1 MNVPHPEDD
10 DYDYNLSVILKK
22 PRKERKPKSIK
33 AKDIKLDLERVGN
46 NLSLQTLDWT
56 ALNVKTSTPNISRKD
71 HSSDSEDEDLREVKS
86 MENPSHDR
94 IQENITEIE
103 LEKIR
108 DSVKQLFSEKSK
120 VITGKKEGYNH
131 LWPKDTFNFD
141 DFDVNLL
148 QKDRFVTLRPHK
160 WLDAGVLDDFIE
172 ELIRIGHVKLIKYE
186 DSILFLNQS
195 YYKLLDE
202 QKWTELLPILHHVRP
217 LNKDIILISMHVN
230 SNHWILGGIF
240 FREKT
245 LVIFDSNRQ
254 NNKTMLKKC
263 FTNLTKLA
271 IACFTIAGIHFG
283 DNSNWK

>member
-1 MNVPHPEDD
+1 
-10 DYDYNLSVILKK
+10 
-22 PRKERKPKSIK
+22 
-33 AKDIKLDLERVGN
+33 
-46 NLSLQTLDWT
+46 
-56 ALNVKTSTPNISRKD
+56 
-71 HSSDSEDEDLREVKS
+71 
-86 MENPSHDR
+86 
-94 IQENITEIE
+94 
-103 LEKIR
+103 
-108 DSVKQLFSEKSK
+108 
-120 VITGKKEGYNH
+120 
-131 LWPKDTFNFD
+131 
-141 DFDVNLL
+141 
-148 QKDRFVTLRPHK
+148 
-160 WLDAGVLDDFIE
+160 
-172 ELIRIGHVKLIKYE
+172 LIRIGHVKLIKYE

-240 FREKT
+240 LREKT

-283 DNSNWK
+283 DNSNWKLIYSNDCPQQNNSYDCGLCVAHIVYSIINNSEFIQVPSILSRLWIARILKDTMWP